1 VSVRDEGV
9 LRAVANEHRRR
20 MLAVLSARGACSY
33 TELMRESGFRLGESG
48 KFAYHLKRL
57 VDAGL
62 VRQLSDG
69 RYSLT
74 REGRRVVAVLTEEE
88 SNSYTIL
95 DALGGFAKK
104 VDVDAFF
111 IGSTLLAS
119 GLLLLAFD
127 AVAAALGGLGVPY
140 RVEVM
145 GRVYYKHPNV
155 VLAVLGA
162 AAGLLISSLS
172 LRVLKAS
179 SPGSSTLELLVYQ
192 RYMFLLLSRTGKLG
206 RYVLAYV
213 LAVAATVAAILAM
226 ILL

>member
-1 VSVRDEGV
+1 MRDEGV

-74 REGRRVVAVLTEEE
+74 REGRRVVAVLAEE

-111 IGSTLLAS
+111 LGSTLLAS
-119 GLLLLAFD
+119 GLLLLVFG
-127 AVAAALGGLGVPY
+127 AVAAALGALGVPY

-145 GRVYYKHPNV
+145 GHVYYKHPNV